1 MAIDMTIGEVADR
14 SNVNVQTI
22 RYYERRGLLPTP
34 RRSPSGYRQYSANNV
49 ERIRFIKRAQA
60 LGFSLKDI
68 GELLALRVAPS
79 TNCEEVLHHAE
90 AKLCDIDER
99 IEALQRL
106 RRSLES
112 LAGACRNRL
121 TTSDC
126 PILEALEA

>member
-1 MAIDMTIGEVADR
+1 MTIGEVADR

-60 LGFSLKDI
+60 LGFSLDDI
-68 GELLALRVAPS
+68 SELLTLRVDPS
-79 TNCEEVLHHAE
+79 TNCEEALHRAE
-90 AKLCDIDER
+90 AKLRDIDER
-99 IEALQRL
+99 IEALQL
-106 RRSLES
+106 MRRSLKA
-112 LAGACRNRL
+112 LVGACRDRR

>member
-1 MAIDMTIGEVADR
+1 MASDMRIGEVADR

-34 RRSPSGYRQYSANNV
+34 RRSPSGYRQYSADNV

-60 LGFSLKDI
+60 LGFSLDDI
-68 GELLALRVAPS
+68 RELLALKVHPS

-90 AKLCDIDER
+90 AKLRDIDER
-99 IEALQRL
+99 IEALGL
-106 RRSLES
+106 MKRSLES
-112 LAGACRNRL
+112 LAGACRDRRA
-121 TTSDC
+121 TSDC